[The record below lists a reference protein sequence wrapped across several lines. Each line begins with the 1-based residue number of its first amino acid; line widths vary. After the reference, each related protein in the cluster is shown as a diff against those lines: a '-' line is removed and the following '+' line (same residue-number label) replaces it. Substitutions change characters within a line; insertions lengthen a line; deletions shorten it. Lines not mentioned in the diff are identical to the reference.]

1 MFAGAAGALLSV
13 AGKQRIVLTVDK
25 AIFEGYQVS
34 TKFGEYINDEI
45 NALLCSGGNI
55 VTREV

>member
-1 MFAGAAGALLSV
+1 MSV